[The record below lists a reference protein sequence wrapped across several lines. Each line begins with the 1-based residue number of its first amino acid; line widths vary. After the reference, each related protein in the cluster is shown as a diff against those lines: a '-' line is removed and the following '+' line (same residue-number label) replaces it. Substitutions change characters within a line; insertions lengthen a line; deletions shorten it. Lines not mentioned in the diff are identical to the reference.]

1 MTVQTDWDDEDHTV
15 IRTQFIGAW
24 TWEEAHAA
32 TDTLIQMIDSVDYTI
47 GVITDL
53 SDSSRIPPFVFHE
66 VRTLLAKRHPR
77 VGASVVVSSNFMIGS
92 LWKTIAQ
99 TYGRLVNGQYS
110 FADTLDEAR
119 ARIHASEH
127 IHH

>member
-1 MTVQTDWDDEDHTV
+1 MTVHTDWDNEAHT
-15 IRTQFIGAW
+15 ILRTQFIGAW

-32 TDTLIQMIDSVDYTI
+32 TDVLLQLIDSVDYTVA
-47 GVITDL
+47 VITDL
-53 SDSSRIPPFVFHE
+53 SGSSRIPPFAFRE
-66 VRTLLAKRHPR
+66 IRALLGKRHPR
-77 VGASVVVSSNFMIGS
+77 AGTSVTVGANFMMAS

-99 TYGRLVNGQYS
+99 TYGWLVNNQYS
-110 FADTLDEAR
+110 FADTLEEAR